1 MFGNRLTAESG
12 RLFTWGDRGN
22 HPFGVKRSLFPFSR
36 TQGVEDVEDMEG
48 LSSTDLLQATEVETV
63 NQAGRVYKW
72 ERARSGM

>member
-1 MFGNRLTAESG
+1 MFGNRLIAESG
-12 RLFTWGDRGN
+12 RLLTWGDRGN